1 VRNRLLL
8 AALASACADD
18 EPVVVWSGEH
28 VELAASPDNADRLC
42 AGTGPF
48 LDAASEAIAARLGLP
63 SRRVTYVW
71 IPDGIGDTPC
81 SELAGGC
88 ATDGI
93 AYAPAPWIEH
103 EIVHVHAAAF
113 GRADPFLEEGLAEY
127 LGGVYGTPAIGD
139 PSAFIGHQRR
149 IWDPQF
155 YPTAGRWIAA
165 AVART
170 SIDDVVDLYVASHF
184 PDTAATFEA
193 LTRKHLGVDMDELET
208 SIRAS
213 PNCSALAYRERP
225 VACSDAPIPWDF
237 GTWTFAV
244 SADCDDEEIYGHR
257 GAMRAQA
264 SFDLDALLHVRIFA
278 DDETQAIVAPCA
290 PGCDAGDVIRVADGE
305 HVSITLPAGRYVV
318 EAQRDNAGPILV
330 TAATWR

>member
-1 VRNRLLL
+1 VRSRLLL

-28 VELAASPDNADRLC
+28 VELAAFPAHADQLC

-48 LDAASEAIAARLGLP
+48 LDAASEAIATRLRVE

-71 IPDGIGDTPC
+71 IPDGVGTPC

-88 ATDGI
+88 AQEGI
-93 AYAPAPWIEH
+93 AYAPAPWTEH

-113 GRADPFLEEGLAEY
+113 GRPDPFLEEGLAEY
-127 LGGVYGTPAIGD
+127 LGGVHGTAAIGD

-149 IWDPQF
+149 VWDPQF
-155 YPTAGRWIAA
+155 YPTAGRWVAA

-170 SIDDVVDLYVASHF
+170 SIEDVVDLYIASHF
-184 PDTAATFEA
+184 FDTPTTFEE
-193 LTRKHLGVDMDELET
+193 LTREHLGVDMNELDT

-213 PNCSALAYRERP
+213 PSCSALAYRERP
-225 VACSDAPIPWDF
+225 VPCSGTPIPWDSE
-237 GTWTFAV
+237 TWTFAAT
-244 SADCDDEEIYGHR
+244 ADCDDDEIYGHR

-264 SFDLDALLHVRIFA
+264 TFDLAALQKVRFFA
-278 DDETQAIVAPCA
+278 DDETQAMVAPCV

-305 HVSITLPAGRYVV
+305 YVSIVLPAGRYVV
-318 EAQRDNAGPILV
+318 EAQRYDAGPILV
-330 TAATWR
+330 TAVSSP